1 MHPLFLIE
9 FSQNGGN
16 MEIRLSELSEKI
28 GANTPDG
35 SGDIIIK
42 GVAPVETATKNDIT
56 FITGDKFLKKL
67 ENCNAAAVILP
78 EKLTPPENIVP
89 LYVDEPY
96 YFFIKVLELF
106 DPGSGREISPG
117 ISPHSFINES
127 AVIGKNV
134 SIAPFVLI
142 GEKVIVGD
150 NTTIGAG
157 TVILKNSSIGT
168 GCLVYPNVSIMD
180 RTSIGNDVIIHG
192 GAVIGG
198 DGFGFYPHK
207 KSLVKIPQIGK
218 VEIGNNVEIGANTCI
233 DRAVMGVTK
242 IDDGVKLDN
251 LVQIGHNVKV
261 GSWTVMASMTGVSG
275 STEIGKGVKIGGQ
288 AGFGEHLKVG
298 DGAGV
303 AGQAG
308 VTKDVPPGT
317 IVSGYPAKEHMK
329 AIREEIHIRNLP
341 NLKDKVKELE
351 KRISELE
358 NKE

>member
-1 MHPLFLIE
+1 
-9 FSQNGGN
+9 

-28 GANTPDG
+28 GAVIPEG
-35 SGDIIIK
+35 KGGIIIS
-42 GVAPVETATKNDIT
+42 GVAPVETATKKDIT

-67 ENCNAAAVILP
+67 EECKAAAVILP
-78 EKLTPPENIVP
+78 EGLTPPDNIVP
-89 LYVDEPY
+89 IYVDEPY
-96 YFFIKVLELF
+96 YYFIKVLELF
-106 DPGSGREISPG
+106 DPGSGKEVSPG
-117 ISPHSFINES
+117 ISPHSFISKN
-127 AVIGKNV
+127 AVIGKDV
-134 SIAPFVLI
+134 SIAPFVFI
-142 GEKVIVGD
+142 GNGVTIGD

-157 TVILKNSSIGT
+157 TSILKDSSIGT
-168 GCLVYPNVSIMD
+168 GCLIYPNVSIMD
-180 RTSIGNDVIIHG
+180 RTTIGNYVIING

-198 DGFGFYPHK
+198 EGFGFYPHK
-207 KSLVKIPQIGK
+207 NSLIKIPQIGK
-218 VEIGNNVEIGANTCI
+218 VVIGNNVEIGSNTCV
-233 DRAVMGVTK
+233 DRAVMGITK

-261 GSWTVMASMTGVSG
+261 GSWTVMASMAGISG
-275 STEIGKGVKIGGQ
+275 STEIGKGVQIGGQ

-341 NLKDKVKELE
+341 NLKQKVKELE
-351 KRISELE
+351 KRITELE
-358 NKE
+358 KNNYYTLK